1 MIIKPN
7 PLPPFRILYDL
18 PKGTWMVINMGGRG
32 GGKSYEASKWGNIK
46 ATVER
51 KRVAVLRD
59 EKTTI
64 SDSILNELKNRYDE
78 LNEKSNG
85 YFNTLFEFNSSE
97 LKELKTQKKLI
108 FTKGFRA
115 SSGAK
120 TANLKSISDV
130 DIAIIE
136 EFEDLTDEHAFNRFT
151 DGIRNEGSLILIN
164 SNVPDMNHWFVR
176 RYFDL
181 DDTEHD
187 GYFRLVPKTIPG
199 VVYIFSTYEDNPH
212 LPKHIVDK
220 YNAYGDAAS
229 TFYDQH
235 YYLTQILGLC
245 SSGRSGQ
252 IYKNWKR
259 ITNDEF
265 NELPYKSHFGL
276 DYGWTDNEKASSGK
290 MALVEVKVHNGKCY
304 VRQVIYGN
312 GYNKLTLAVKMIQL
326 GITENDLI
334 VADNA
339 ERITNLKLR
348 NGFEKDE
355 VDSELL
361 ERYPRLVSGAFNV
374 VPCVKSRLSDRPLLV
389 SQYEIYVTDDS
400 TGIWNEYVNYSWAKD
415 KNGNPTDEP
424 EDAYND
430 AMDALSY
437 ILLAKGRLY

>member
-181 DDTEHD
+181 DNTEHD
-187 GYFRLVPKTIPG
+187 GYFKLVPKNIPG

-220 YNAYGDAAS
+220 YNAYGDPTS
-229 TFYDQH
+229 TFHDQH

-252 IYKNWKR
+252 IHKNWER
-259 ITNDEF
+259 ITNDQF
-265 NELPYKSHFGL
+265 NEIEYPSHYGL
-276 DYGWTDNEKASSGK
+276 DFGWSNSP
-290 MALVEVKVHNGKCY
+290 MALNEIKVGNNKIYARQLIYQQYITLLDLGVKLCE
-304 VRQVIYGN
+304 
-312 GYNKLTLAVKMIQL
+312 L
-326 GITENDLI
+326 GLNSNDLI
-334 VADNA
+334 VADSA
-339 ERITNLKLR
+339 EPRSIAQLRSGWNRDELPEGYAEKYPQLLQGFNIVPAVKGPGSIQAGINRIKEYKVMLTEDSSEWWTEYTN
-348 NGFEKDE
+348 
-355 VDSELL
+355 
-361 ERYPRLVSGAFNV
+361 Y
-374 VPCVKSRLSDRPLLV
+374 C
-389 SQYEIYVTDDS
+389 
-400 TGIWNEYVNYSWAKD
+400 WAKD
-415 KNGNPTDEP
+415 KNGNPTDTP
-424 EDAYND
+424 EEGND
-430 AMDALSY
+430 HLMDALRY
-437 ILLAKGRLY
+437 ILMAKGRLY